1 MKELDLQEKYLIHFF
16 TERADGLQY
25 KEVKANTVS
34 TKFFIVEDLKSFISE
49 TSLNKESYKKLLK
62 LKFDGDE
69 KALMNQFMDFLN
81 EKIKS
86 SMNMA
91 IFINS
96 NHSVTFEGYKL
107 YLFYPSGAVSSEDKH
122 FEENIFSVV
131 QELPYTYKHV
141 GIKQFAFRPDLTF
154 FLNGIFLG
162 YSELKSNWNNQNAKK
177 HGVKKVAK
185 DYHKAVSS
193 YLTLA
198 DGNDVTQTIKKD
210 FLKIFEKAIHI
221 TSTDVNETYI
231 IRNISNH
238 FDNVKKFGDYD
249 YDKYHNAISKDF
261 KEYPLLNP
269 KASRQERFEE
279 VFRALFS
286 KKMIEKEI
294 LYYNF
299 IERELVIKEGKKD
312 KEYKHN
318 DGRLISPR
326 PKQKFGA
333 DKIMSKIDE
342 FLEHENEP
350 DYFINKL
357 KADLKER
364 GLGEAQIN
372 ELVEKRNKYQNN
384 KNVYSLLLQ
393 YAAGFGKS
401 NIIGWSAL
409 QLKDL
414 RKDKEFVFD
423 KIMLVVDRVQ
433 LRDQLDTKMHNM
445 NINKKMFIEANSKK
459 SFLEALH
466 SDVRIVVVNLQK
478 FGTIKEV
485 LDEEAINRLNSLRVA
500 FLIDEIHR
508 SNSGS
513 TNEEMI
519 SLFDE
524 LQSSFDNSKEYKTS
538 HTKKNLIIGFT
549 ATPSKHTLSRFGEFN
564 NYAEAEKMWAP
575 FDSYTMKEAID
586 DGYIL
591 NPIKGIVPVSSKM
604 YFELPDNDLE
614 GFEGDTGYETIPDG
628 TEEGI
633 DEYGKK
639 YRIRKQKIYANEDRI
654 KAISKF
660 VVDRLVS
667 TIYPNIWGQ
676 AKAMLAVSSIKSAIK
691 YHKYVSQ
698 YYREVVPNSKYDKF
712 KDAPIYIV
720 YSSDSQDNPS
730 SSSLNGGLSEKK
742 VLQNF
747 ANKKNG
753 IIIVIEK
760 LQTGFDEPK
769 LHTLFLDK
777 EIRGINAIQTIS
789 RVNRTTKHKNDCKIV
804 DFSHKN
810 VNVNNI
816 KEAFEH
822 FSNVVVSD
830 FDPLGDEKV
839 LKTHF
844 IDLNDHSLFKEHYA
858 KFLSY
863 VTDESEDK
871 GITIIENVT
880 EGFSKYIKTNVETAK
895 TLKKKI
901 NKYFQILNLIEFVI
915 DLEDK
920 YKDEHFLDFWRRF
933 NKIYNNINKSEDI
946 IDDVE
951 VYFDNKIGI
960 VAPQDYKTQDQKSK
974 TANEGE
980 PTYGEGGKQYK
991 FHILAVIEKRNQE
1004 EEEIELL
1011 IADFEKKVFK
1021 LFEFIKTDD
1030 KGNRLVAKILD
1041 EGSAFDSDEI
1051 YGDFKVVLKK
1061 FLIRKRKE
1069 LGTFFPKEAKDNIN
1083 QLCDDFEKYL
1093 KEEQL
1098 IIMPKSDSLC
1108 DKSVQ
1113 EIIKTGE
1120 TKEIEFKSSL
1130 RYCLREK
1137 KPMPHIEHSAFKNI
1151 AAFLNTNGGVLLIGV
1166 EDDLNVIGIDTTD
1179 YPTFSD
1185 SDKKDAFLKHFDNL
1199 LAKYLGN
1206 DFNSIVDIKIESID
1220 GRKVAKICV
1229 KGKALEPVF
1238 LNQKGKPDEF
1248 YIRRSA
1254 SAIALTSKEMLSYTR
1269 SHWT

>member
-16 TERADGLQY
+16 TERADGLNY

-49 TSLNKESYKKLLK
+49 TSLNKESYKKLLRT
-62 LKFDGDE
+62 KFNGDE
-69 KALMNQFMDFLN
+69 KALMDKFMDFLN

-91 IFINS
+91 IFINN

-131 QELPYTYKHV
+131 QELPYTYKHE

-177 HGVKKVAK
+177 HGVQKVAK

-193 YLTLA
+193 YLILA
-198 DGNDVTQTIKKD
+198 DDNDVTQTIKKD

-221 TSTDVNETYI
+221 TSTDVNDTYI

-249 YDKYHNAISKDF
+249 YDKYHNALSKDF

-350 DYFINKL
+350 GYFIKKL

-372 ELVEKRNKYQNN
+372 ELVANRNKYQNN

-414 RKDKEFVFD
+414 RKDKEFIFD

-466 SDVRIVVVNLQK
+466 SNVRIVVVNLQK

-485 LDEEAINRLNSLRVA
+485 LDEEALKRLNSLRVA

-513 TNEEMI
+513 SNEEMI

-524 LQSSFDNSKEYKTS
+524 LQSSFDNSKEYKTN

-549 ATPSKHTLSRFGEFN
+549 ATPSKHTLARFGEFN

-604 YFELPDNDLE
+604 YFELPDNELE
-614 GFEGDTGYETIPDG
+614 GFEGDTGYETIPEG

-633 DEYGKK
+633 DEYGQK
-639 YRIRKQKIYANEDRI
+639 YRIRKKKIYGDEDRI
-654 KAISKF
+654 RAISKF

-691 YHKYVSQ
+691 YHKYVTE
-698 YYREVVPNSKYDKF
+698 YYNETVPNSKYDKF

-720 YSSDSQDNPS
+720 YSSDSQDNPG

-810 VNVNNI
+810 VNVKNI

-844 IDLNDHSLFKEHYA
+844 IDLNDHNIFKDHYTE
-858 KFLSY
+858 FLAY
-863 VTDESEDK
+863 VTDESENK
-871 GITIIENVT
+871 GIAVIEELT
-880 EGFSKYIKTNVETAK
+880 EGFSKYINTNVENAK
-895 TLKKKI
+895 TLKNKV
-901 NKYFQILNLIEFVI
+901 NKYFQVLNLIEFVI
-915 DLEDK
+915 DLDDK

-933 NKIYNNINKSEDI
+933 NKIYNNINKPEDI

-960 VAPQDYKTQDQKSK
+960 VAPQDYKTQEQKAK
-974 TANEGE
+974 TANESE
-980 PTYGEGGKQYK
+980 QTYGEGGKQYK

-1004 EEEIELL
+1004 EEEVELL
-1011 IADFEKKVFK
+1011 IEDFEKKVFN
-1021 LFEFIKTDD
+1021 LFEFIKSDN
-1030 KGNRLVAKILD
+1030 KGVRLVAKILD
-1041 EGSAFDSDEI
+1041 DGSAFSSDEV

-1061 FLIRKRKE
+1061 FLIRNRKE
-1069 LGTFFPKEAKDNIN
+1069 LGAFFPKEAKDNIN
-1083 QLCDDFEKYL
+1083 QLCDDFERYL
-1093 KEEQL
+1093 QEEQL

-1108 DKSVQ
+1108 DRNVQ
-1113 EIIKTGE
+1113 EIIGKGE

-1130 RYCLREK
+1130 RYCLKEQ

-1151 AAFLNTNGGVLLIGV
+1151 AAFLNTEGGVLLVGV
-1166 EDDLNVIGIDTTD
+1166 EDNLNIIGIDTTD
-1179 YPTFSD
+1179 YPTFKD

-1199 LAKYLGN
+1199 LGKFLGN
-1206 DFNSIVDIKIESID
+1206 DFNSIVDIKIESVEGKI
-1220 GRKVAKICV
+1220 VAKVCV
-1229 KGKALEPVF
+1229 KGKAPEPVF
-1238 LNQKGKPDEF
+1238 LNQKGKAEEF

-1254 SAIALTSKEMLSYTR
+1254 SAIALTLKEMLNYTK
-1269 SHWT
+1269 SHWK